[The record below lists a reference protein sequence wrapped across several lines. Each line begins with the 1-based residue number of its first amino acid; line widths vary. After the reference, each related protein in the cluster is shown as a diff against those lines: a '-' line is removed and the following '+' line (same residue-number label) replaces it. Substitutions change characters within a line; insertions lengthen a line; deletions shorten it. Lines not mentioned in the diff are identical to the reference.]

1 MRTRKTDSP
10 KSGPGKKAAL
20 AKKEAAAEKTPEATL
35 KPAPKSTAKTSG
47 TKGARGKQS
56 TPKVAAAFEVAES
69 AEAAIITDSEEM
81 ETHVEVP
88 EKSLEK
94 KVRTKSKPQ
103 LGGKVAG
110 SSTPKEAETM
120 EEPSSKIE
128 GEEIKEDVEE
138 ELQPGATAI
147 FQEEL
152 PKLEDTSNKKYE
164 VENMV
169 ILGEGPEIETK
180 VAKIDADEEPLDAD
194 IKVKQETGTVKKNE
208 PEANLEV
215 NNETDAYSY
224 VKDGPYIN
232 QDVNDELDGK
242 NEKYAYECQQM
253 EEAIDLDSLKETVEK
268 FPSVEA
274 GEGEVGVDV
283 EGVGDEEEGPKL
295 EDEEQIQISDM
306 AKARKIKK
314 EQEIFVGGLDRD
326 AVEDDL
332 RRAFEKVGE
341 VVEVRLHKDYAT
353 NKNKGFAFVKFANKE
368 QVARALEQMK
378 NPLIRGK
385 RCGIAPS
392 EDNDTL
398 FLGNIC
404 NTWTKDAVKRKLKDY
419 GIDSVESITL
429 VADTQHEGLSR
440 GFAFLEF
447 ACHADAMAAYKRLQ
461 KPDVIFGHP
470 ERTTKVAF
478 GEPLREPDPEIMAQ
492 VKSVFIDGL
501 PPYWDEDQVK
511 EHFKSYG
518 DIERVVLARNMSTAK
533 RKDFGF
539 VNFTNHEA
547 AVACVEGVNDT
558 ELGDGK
564 SKMKARARLANPL
577 PKTQAVKGG
586 MSGGFRIGHNG
597 IGVYSRFGRG
607 FGRGRFASNRAGFQG
622 GRGFYPRGRGRG
634 GRFSHTSDI
643 EMPYPEFHGWKPY
656 GVRGGRRGSTPGRLG
671 AFDRGRGRGFPSR
684 RPPYLPEGDF
694 GGHLGATQ
702 FGDDPY
708 FYGGRGLKRPFSMM
722 EHDPSYLEPTN
733 RLRPR
738 YDLPDPLSGGPR
750 YRDSAGTSGLYSR
763 DYYGSDYGGSSY
775 SSFYGGEPSGGGYYY

>member
-10 KSGPGKKAAL
+10 KSGPGKKAAQ
-20 AKKEAAAEKTPEATL
+20 AKKEVAAEKTPEVTP
-35 KPAPKSTAKTSG
+35 KSAPKSTPKASG
-47 TKGARGKQS
+47 TKAARGKQS
-56 TPKVAAAFEVAES
+56 IPKAAAV
-69 AEAAIITDSEEM
+69 AEAAEANVVVAAVITDSEEN
-81 ETHVEVP
+81 TVEVP

-94 KVRTKSKPQ
+94 KVRAKAKTPQ
-103 LGGKVAG
+103 GGKVAG
-110 SSTPKEAETM
+110 ISAPKETETT
-120 EEPSSKIE
+120 EETSAKIKV
-128 GEEIKEDVEE
+128 EEIKEDVEE
-138 ELQPGATAI
+138 GLQSVGTAI
-147 FQEEL
+147 LQEEL
-152 PKLEDTSNKKYE
+152 VKLEDTSDKKHE
-164 VENMV
+164 ADDMV
-169 ILGEGPEIETK
+169 VSGEGPEIEEKGAT
-180 VAKIDADEEPLDAD
+180 IDAEAVIE
-194 IKVKQETGTVKKNE
+194 IKQESSAAIKDA
-208 PEANLEV
+208 PEASPEV
-215 NNETDAYSY
+215 NNETATYPNVDESY
-224 VKDGPYIN
+224 C
-232 QDVNDELDGK
+232 K
-242 NEKYAYECQQM
+242 NEKDAFEDQQI
-253 EEAIDLDSLKETVEK
+253 EEEIERDSLKETGVEV
-268 FPSVEA
+268 STAER
-274 GEGEVGVDV
+274 GEGEV
-283 EGVGDEEEGPKL
+283 EGEDLEVVGDEEEGPRL
-295 EDEEQIQISDM
+295 DVEEQLQISDM

-332 RRAFEKVGE
+332 RKAFEKVGE

-368 QVARALEQMK
+368 HVARALEQMK

-404 NTWTKDAVKRKLKDY
+404 NTWTKDAVKRKLRDY
-419 GIDSVESITL
+419 GIDSVEGITL
-429 VADTQHEGLSR
+429 VPDTQNEGLSR

-470 ERTTKVAF
+470 ERTAKVAF
-478 GEPLREPDPEIMAQ
+478 GEPLREPDPEVMAQ

-518 DIERVVLARNMSTAK
+518 EIERVVLARNMSTAK

-547 AVACVEGVNDT
+547 AVSCVEGVNDT

-607 FGRGRFASNRAGFQG
+607 FGRGRFPSNRAGFQG

-634 GRFSHTSDI
+634 GRFSHASDDV
-643 EMPYPEFHGWKPY
+643 EMPYPEFHGWRPY
-656 GVRGGRRGSTPGRLG
+656 GVRGGRRGSTSGRVG
-671 AFDRGRGRGFPSR
+671 AFDRGHGRGFPSR
-684 RPPYLPEGDF
+684 RPPYTPEGDF
-694 GGHLGATQ
+694 GGHFGTTQ
-702 FGDDPY
+702 FGEDPY
-708 FYGGRGLKRPFSMM
+708 YYGGGRGGLKRPFSMM
-722 EHDPSYLEPTN
+722 EQDSSYLEPTS
-733 RLRPR
+733 RIRPR
-738 YDLPDPLSGGPR
+738 YDLPDPLAVAPR
-750 YRDSAGTSGLYSR
+750 YRDSLGTSSLYSR